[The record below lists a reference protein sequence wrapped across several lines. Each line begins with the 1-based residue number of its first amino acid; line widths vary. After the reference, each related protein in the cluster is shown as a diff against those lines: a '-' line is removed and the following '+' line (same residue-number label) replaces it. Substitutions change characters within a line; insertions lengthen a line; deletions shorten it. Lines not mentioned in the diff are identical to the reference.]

1 MPNAGKSSAS
11 FDEISSQFFQSD
23 KWVDFVFGI
32 DGLFAVI
39 ETGDLCRVVGDV
51 KVTIFIAVVYAA
63 IATVNL

>member
-1 MPNAGKSSAS
+1 MPNTGKSSAS
-11 FDEISSQFFQSD
+11 FDEISSQFFQPN